1 MTVER
6 VGRYTATPMDSS
18 AVGVQ
23 GIEAICADQGV
34 GEPVLFVHGWGGWHQ
49 YWRHVWPRMV
59 PRFRSLAV
67 DLPGFGLSQERE
79 WASTSLDKPVPYTME
94 WYADWLSALLEV
106 KKAVPAVVVGHSMG
120 GTISTL
126 LALRHPEKVKRLVL
140 INPIAH
146 GGTALS
152 RRTKFLT
159 APGMRQIM
167 FGLTRFDGGLAVVG
181 EGFTSV
187 KPMELEDLRSIRM
200 ASFRAL
206 TLSLASLKG
215 ADLTGMAAQVKVPT
229 VVMTS
234 TDDRIVDP
242 LQGASLAKAI
252 PGARHRL
259 LAGVGHCAQLEAPE
273 AVAAALLEVLADVPR
288 PGRPRQW

>member
-1 MTVER
+1 
-6 VGRYTATPMDSS
+6 MDSS

-23 GIEAICADQGV
+23 GIETVCADQGV
-34 GEPVLFVHGWGGWHQ
+34 GTPVLFVHGWGGWHQ

-67 DLPGFGLSQERE
+67 DLPGFGWSE
-79 WASTSLDKPVPYTME
+79 KPDNRSPFTLE
-94 WYADWLSALLEV
+94 WYADWLGALLDV
-106 KKAVPAVVVGHSMG
+106 KKASPAVVVGHSMG
-120 GTISTL
+120 GTVSTL
-126 LALRHPEKVKRLVL
+126 LALRHPEKVERLVL

-146 GGTALS
+146 GATALS
-152 RRTKFLT
+152 GRTKFLT
-159 APGMRQIM
+159 APGVRQIM
-167 FGLTRFDGGLAVVG
+167 FGLTRFDSGLAVVG

-206 TLSLASLKG
+206 TASLTSLKG
-215 ADLTGMAAQVKVPT
+215 ADLTAVAGQVKVPT

-273 AVAAALLEVLADVPR
+273 AVASALLEALADLPR